1 VVSVQGGRGCIDRPY
16 QARRRGHPRWTLT
29 RRIIK
34 AMATANVWLY
44 RRTGGRFGGKWRVGA
59 RLPNPPPICLLEH
72 RGRKTGKVRT
82 TPLVYLEDGR
92 RIIVV
97 ASQAGR
103 PEHPM
108 WYLNLLADPLV
119 TVQVGRDRRPMV
131 ARVAEP
137 GERALLWPRLVEM
150 YADYDSYQS
159 WTDRVIPV
167 VVLEPR

>member
-1 VVSVQGGRGCIDRPY
+1 MDTKPKGLDSDF
-16 QARRRGHPRWTLT
+16 T

-44 RRTGGRFGGKWRVGA
+44 RRTGGRVGGKWRVGA
-59 RLPNPPPICLLEH
+59 GFHKPPPICLLEH
-72 RGRKTGKVRT
+72 RGRRTGKVRT
-82 TPLVYLEDGR
+82 TPLVYLEDGA
-92 RIIVV
+92 RIVVV

-108 WYLNLLADPLV
+108 WYLNLLADPTV
-119 TVQVGRDRRPMV
+119 TVQVGRDRRPMR
-131 ARVAEP
+131 ARVA
-137 GERALLWPRLVEM
+137 GRSERAELWPRLVDL
-150 YADYDSYQS
+150 YRDYDSYQS

>member
-1 VVSVQGGRGCIDRPY
+1 VDTKPKGLDSD
-16 QARRRGHPRWTLT
+16 LT
-29 RRIIK
+29 RKIIK

-44 RRTGGRFGGKWRVGA
+44 RRTGGRTWRIGA
-59 RLPNPPPICLLEH
+59 GFRNPVPICLMEH
-72 RGRKTGKVRT
+72 RGRKTGRLRT
-82 TPLVYLEDGR
+82 TPLVYLEDGE
-92 RIIVV
+92 RIVVV

-108 WYLNLLADPLV
+108 WYLNLLAHPGV
-119 TVQVGRDRRPMV
+119 TVQVGSRRRAMR

-137 GERALLWPRLVEM
+137 DERTLLWPRLVDL
-150 YADYDSYQS
+150 YADYASYQS

>member
-1 VVSVQGGRGCIDRPY
+1 VDTKPKGLD
-16 QARRRGHPRWTLT
+16 TDLT

-34 AMATANVWLY
+34 VMAGANVWLY
-44 RRTGGRFGGKWRVGA
+44 RRTRGRVGGTWRIGA
-59 RLPNPPPICLLEH
+59 GLRNPVPICLLEH
-72 RGRKTGKVRT
+72 RGRKTGRVRT
-82 TPLVYLEDGR
+82 TPLVYLEDGE

-108 WYLNLLADPLV
+108 WYLNLLADPRV
-119 TVQVGRDRRPMV
+119 TVQVRNRRRPMQ

-137 GERALLWPRLVEM
+137 DERAILWPRLVDL

-167 VVLEPR
+167 VVLEP

>member
-1 VVSVQGGRGCIDRPY
+1 VDTKPKGLDSD
-16 QARRRGHPRWTLT
+16 LT

-44 RRTGGRFGGKWRVGA
+44 RRTGGRVGGTWRIGA
-59 RLPNPPPICLLEH
+59 GFRDPVPICLLEH
-72 RGRKTGKVRT
+72 RGRRTGRLRT
-82 TPLVYLEDGR
+82 TPLVYLEDGD
-92 RIIVV
+92 RIVVV

-108 WYLNLLADPLV
+108 WYLNLLADPDV
-119 TVQVGRDRRPMV
+119 TVQVGRRRRSMR
-131 ARVAEP
+131 ARVVE
-137 GERALLWPRLVEM
+137 GDERSALWRRLVDL

-167 VVLEPR
+167 VVLEPVGVA

>member
-1 VVSVQGGRGCIDRPY
+1 MDTKPKGLD
-16 QARRRGHPRWTLT
+16 TDLT

-34 AMATANVWLY
+34 VMATGNVWLY
-44 RRTGGRFGGKWRVGA
+44 RRTGGRLGGTWRIGA
-59 RLPNPPPICLLEH
+59 GFRNPVPICLLEH
-72 RGRKTGKVRT
+72 HGRKTGKLRT
-82 TPLVYLEDGR
+82 TPLVYLEDGD
-92 RIIVV
+92 RIVVV

-108 WYLNLLADPLV
+108 WYLNLLADPDV
-119 TVQVGRDRRPMV
+119 TVQVGRRRRPMR
-131 ARVAEP
+131 ARVADSA
-137 GERALLWPRLVEM
+137 ERAELWQRLVAL

>member
-1 VVSVQGGRGCIDRPY
+1 VDTKPKGLD
-16 QARRRGHPRWTLT
+16 TDLT

-34 AMATANVWLY
+34 VMAGANVWLY
-44 RRTGGRFGGKWRVGA
+44 RRTRGRVGGTWRIGA
-59 RLPNPPPICLLEH
+59 GLRNPVPICLLEH
-72 RGRKTGKVRT
+72 RGRKTGRVRT
-82 TPLVYLEDGR
+82 TPLVYLEDGE

-108 WYLNLLADPLV
+108 WYLNVLADPRV
-119 TVQVGRDRRPMV
+119 TVQVRNRRRPMQ

-137 GERALLWPRLVEM
+137 DERAILWPRLVDL

-167 VVLEPR
+167 VVLEP

>member
-1 VVSVQGGRGCIDRPY
+1 VDTKPKGLDSD
-16 QARRRGHPRWTLT
+16 LT
-29 RRIIK
+29 RTIIK

-44 RRTGGRFGGKWRVGA
+44 RRTRGRIGGTWRIGA
-59 RLPNPPPICLLEH
+59 GFHDPVPICLLEH

-82 TPLVYLEDGR
+82 TPLVYLEDGE

-108 WYLNLLADPLV
+108 WYLNLLAHPGV
-119 TVQVGRDRRPMV
+119 TVQVRGSRRSMR
-131 ARVAEP
+131 ARVAEAD
-137 GERALLWPRLVEM
+137 ERALLWSRLVDM
-150 YADYDSYQS
+150 YADYASYQS

-167 VVLEPR
+167 VVLEPVGRD

>member
-1 VVSVQGGRGCIDRPY
+1 METKPKGLDTDL
-16 QARRRGHPRWTLT
+16 TL
-29 RRIIK
+29 RIIK
-34 AMATANVWLY
+34 AMATTNVWLY
-44 RRTGGRFGGKWRVGA
+44 RRTGGRLGGKWRIGA
-59 RLPNPPPICLLEH
+59 GFRNPVPICLVEH

-82 TPLVYLEDGR
+82 TPLVYLEDGD
-92 RIIVV
+92 RIVVV

-108 WYLNLLADPLV
+108 WYLNLLAHPDV
-119 TVQVGRDRRPMV
+119 TVQVRDRRRPMR
-131 ARVAEP
+131 ARVTEAD
-137 GERALLWPRLVEM
+137 ERALLWPRLVDL

>member
-1 VVSVQGGRGCIDRPY
+1 MDTKPKGLDSD
-16 QARRRGHPRWTLT
+16 LT
-29 RRIIK
+29 RTIIK
-34 AMATANVWLY
+34 TMANANVWLY
-44 RRTGGRFGGKWRVGA
+44 RRTGGRVGGTWRIGA
-59 RLPNPPPICLLEH
+59 GRRNPVPICLVEH

-82 TPLVYLEDGR
+82 TPLVYLLDGDR
-92 RIIVV
+92 VVVV

-108 WYLNLLADPLV
+108 WYLNLLADPDV
-119 TVQVGRDRRPMV
+119 TVQIRDQRRPMR
-131 ARVAEP
+131 ARVADP
-137 GERALLWPRLVEM
+137 DERAELWPRLVDL

>member
-1 VVSVQGGRGCIDRPY
+1 MDTKPKGLDSD
-16 QARRRGHPRWTLT
+16 LT

-34 AMATANVWLY
+34 VMATSNVWLY
-44 RRTGGRFGGKWRVGA
+44 RRTGGRVGGTWRIGA
-59 RLPNPPPICLLEH
+59 GFRNPVPICLLEH
-72 RGRKTGKVRT
+72 RGRRTGKLRT
-82 TPLVYLEDGR
+82 TPLVYLEDGD
-92 RIIVV
+92 RIVVV

-108 WYLNLLADPLV
+108 WYLNLLAHPEV
-119 TVQVGRDRRPMV
+119 TVQVGRRRRPMR
-131 ARVAEP
+131 ARVVDDA
-137 GERALLWPRLVEM
+137 ERALLWPHLVAL

>member
-1 VVSVQGGRGCIDRPY
+1 MDTKPKGLD
-16 QARRRGHPRWTLT
+16 TDLT

-34 AMATANVWLY
+34 AMASTNVWLY
-44 RRTGGRFGGKWRVGA
+44 RTTGGRVGGTWRIGA
-59 RLPNPPPICLLEH
+59 GFRKPVPICLLEH
-72 RGRKTGKVRT
+72 TGRKTGVQRT
-82 TPLVYLEDGR
+82 TPLVYLVDGD
-92 RIIVV
+92 RIVVV

-108 WYLNLLADPLV
+108 WYLNLLADPEV
-119 TVQVGRDRRPMV
+119 TVQVRSRRRPMR
-131 ARVAEP
+131 ARVAEGP
-137 GERALLWPRLVEM
+137 ERADLWTRLVAL

>member
-1 VVSVQGGRGCIDRPY
+1 VDTKPKGLDSD
-16 QARRRGHPRWTLT
+16 LT
-29 RRIIK
+29 RSIIK

-44 RRTGGRFGGKWRVGA
+44 RRTGGRVGGTWRIGA
-59 RLPNPPPICLLEH
+59 GFRDPVPICLLEH
-72 RGRKTGKVRT
+72 RGRKTGRLRT
-82 TPLVYLEDGR
+82 TPLVYLEDGE

-108 WYLNLLADPLV
+108 WYLNLLADPEV
-119 TVQVGRDRRPMV
+119 TVQVRSDRRPMR
-131 ARVAEP
+131 ARVAEDD
-137 GERALLWPRLVEM
+137 ERGLLWPRLVDL
-150 YADYDSYQS
+150 YADYASYQS